1 MLFGLVLIAGI
12 ARAQHPI
19 ASGEY
24 RSIDGSIS
32 LLVAR
37 PSGKNW
43 TVRGTLYPSGGSSI
57 SVSGTLY
64 DATGKVSL
72 KGLGLEE
79 ITGSY
84 SVKSGTIKLSYTVR
98 DREQESREC
107 FNSKNLETVWVLE
120 PGYPKTPAKPDENIH
135 LVTVDGFSGTLT
147 WKNFAKK
154 DGNFIDQTFKFY
166 VPKSVYRPGE
176 IFEWFADGTT
186 TDHAAIPVAMII
198 LRSHYLNRPAQS
210 PYYGVVGM
218 DTSTSGFN
226 ESVGWRSTQKIK
238 VVEPN
243 GMNDR
248 LRFVVG
254 IVGDVLEW
262 LYRPELRPKGAKDAG
277 LPAKPAEDTNS
288 TTKPPKDVDDSGI
301 GRSTTISSPPASVT
315 ASQVTGDVSFR
326 TIGGGS
332 DYRPLTTGTVL
343 TSKMEIDVDPEGSA
357 TLRLPNG
364 GIITIKGGT
373 RLRLE
378 ELTSSGG
385 QARVVVRMMMG
396 EVLYR
401 HAANAAANTVRG
413 DFVIRMNESVTSS
426 LGTEFSAK
434 FDAKTF
440 MVTIDLREG
449 KLEFNPGMK
458 LDPIILEA
466 PQVFTIIAPPP
477 TRPTP

>member
-1 MLFGLVLIAGI
+1 MSLY
-12 ARAQHPI
+12 
-19 ASGEY
+19 AS
-24 RSIDGSIS
+24 
-32 LLVAR
+32 
-37 PSGKNW
+37 
-43 TVRGTLYPSGGSSI
+43 TL
-57 SVSGTLY
+57 
-64 DATGKVSL
+64 
-72 KGLGLEE
+72 
-79 ITGSY
+79 
-84 SVKSGTIKLSYTVR
+84 R
-98 DREQESREC
+98 
-107 FNSKNLETVWVLE
+107 
-120 PGYPKTPAKPDENIH
+120 
-135 LVTVDGFSGTLT
+135 
-147 WKNFAKK
+147 
-154 DGNFIDQTFKFY
+154 
-166 VPKSVYRPGE
+166 
-176 IFEWFADGTT
+176 
-186 TDHAAIPVAMII
+186 
-198 LRSHYLNRPAQS
+198 
-210 PYYGVVGM
+210 
-218 DTSTSGFN
+218 
-226 ESVGWRSTQKIK
+226 
-238 VVEPN
+238 
-243 GMNDR
+243 
-248 LRFVVG
+248 
-254 IVGDVLEW
+254 
-262 LYRPELRPKGAKDAG
+262 
-277 LPAKPAEDTNS
+277 
-288 TTKPPKDVDDSGI
+288 
-301 GRSTTISSPPASVT
+301 PASVT

-449 KLEFNPGMK
+449 KLEINPGMK
-458 LDPIILEA
+458 LDPSILEA

-477 TRPTP
+477 PRPTP

>member
-1 MLFGLVLIAGI
+1 MLIAN
-12 ARAQHPI
+12 AVLAQHPI
-19 ASGEY
+19 TSGEY
-24 RSIDGSIS
+24 RSLDGTVS

-43 TVRGTLYPSGGSSI
+43 TVRGTLKPIGESAI
-57 SVSGTLY
+57 DVSGTLY
-64 DATGKVSL
+64 QATGKLAL
-72 KGLGLEE
+72 KGPGL
-79 ITGSY
+79 IQISGTY
-84 SVKSGTIKLSYTVR
+84 SVAKGTIDLSYMIYLGDDVR
-98 DREQESREC
+98 RVC
-107 FNSKNLETVWVLE
+107 YNAKNVETVWVLE
-120 PGYPKTPAKPDENIH
+120 PGYPKTPDKPDENIH
-135 LVTVDGFSGTLT
+135 LVTVDGFAGTLT
-147 WKNFAKK
+147 WKNYAKK
-154 DGNFIDQTFKFY
+154 DGKFIDQTFKFY

-176 IFEWFADGTT
+176 VFEWFADGTT

-238 VVEPN
+238 VVEPK

-262 LYRPELRPKGAKDAG
+262 LYRAEVRPKGAKDAAP
-277 LPAKPAEDTNS
+277 PAKPATDTNT
-288 TTKPPKDVDDSGI
+288 TTKPPKDVDDSGR
-301 GRSTTISSPPASVT
+301 GPTTSSAPPSLT
-315 ASQVTGDVSFR
+315 ASQVTGDASFR
-326 TIGGGS
+326 ISGGGS
-332 DYRPLTTGTVL
+332 DYRPLTVGTVL
-343 TSKMEIDVDPEGSA
+343 TNRMEIDVAPDSSA

-364 GIITIKGGT
+364 AIVTVKGGT

-378 ELTSSGG
+378 DLTSTGG

-396 EVLYR
+396 EIIYR
-401 HAANAAANTVRG
+401 HTANAAATAVRG
-413 DFVIRMNESVTSS
+413 DFVLRMNESVTSS
-426 LGTEFSAK
+426 LGTDFTAK
-434 FDAKTF
+434 FDSKTF
-440 MVTIDLREG
+440 LITLDLREG

-466 PQVFTIIAPPP
+466 PQVFSFIAPPP
-477 TRPTP
+477 R